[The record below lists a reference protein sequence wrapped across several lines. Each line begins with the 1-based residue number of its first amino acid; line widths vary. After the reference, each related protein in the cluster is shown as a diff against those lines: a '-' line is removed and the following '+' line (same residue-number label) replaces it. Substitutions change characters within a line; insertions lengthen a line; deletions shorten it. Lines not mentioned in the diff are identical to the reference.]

1 MNKARPKKLL
11 ITVALILVVICIFL
25 IIYPQIE
32 FRKGSKLFVC
42 QYSEN
47 FGEFE
52 KNPSYNELYFYNE
65 KRDISI
71 KSFNIKKFLFFY
83 VLELG
88 FVEGDARETQYILEE
103 EYITNW
109 LKNAVI
115 TDNPDNIDVAKLIEG
130 KTAIVSNKRYNNDEK
145 QSIFYELDGKYDEM
159 YIFYVDD
166 LLVIQVGSPDENP
179 KYIAYK

>member
-1 MNKARPKKLL
+1 MNKARLKKLL
-11 ITVALILVVICIFL
+11 ITVALILVVLCVFL

-32 FRKGSKLFVC
+32 FRKGSKLFIC

-52 KNPSYNELYFYNE
+52 ENPSYNELYFYNE

-103 EYITNW
+103 EYIANW
-109 LKNAVI
+109 LENANI
-115 TDNPDNIDVAKLIEG
+115 TENPDNIDVARLIEG
-130 KTAIVSNKRYNNDEK
+130 KTAIVSNQRYNNDEK
-145 QSIFYELDGKYDEM
+145 YTIFYELDGKYDEM